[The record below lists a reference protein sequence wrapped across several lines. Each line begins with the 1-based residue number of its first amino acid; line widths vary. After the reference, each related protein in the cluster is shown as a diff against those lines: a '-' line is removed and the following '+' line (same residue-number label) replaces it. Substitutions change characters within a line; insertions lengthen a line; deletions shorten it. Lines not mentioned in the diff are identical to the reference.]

1 MRTNGS
7 SATVMFANRPE
18 GALDSGGKHSTK
30 RKHSCSKGSLLT
42 RVAAHGIIVPLL
54 YTADDAFKIVQA
66 AKFPP
71 AGARG
76 FGSPFAHERF
86 GIETPAEVSISTKFL
101 TATLSHSLSHKV
113 ILRNRNH
120 VMPFQA
126 IKLLK
131 LYLRRKADSEI
142 FIVPA
147 AGK

>member
-18 GALDSGGKHSTK
+18 GALDSG
-30 RKHSCSKGSLLT
+30 
-42 RVAAHGIIVPLL
+42 AHGIIVPLL